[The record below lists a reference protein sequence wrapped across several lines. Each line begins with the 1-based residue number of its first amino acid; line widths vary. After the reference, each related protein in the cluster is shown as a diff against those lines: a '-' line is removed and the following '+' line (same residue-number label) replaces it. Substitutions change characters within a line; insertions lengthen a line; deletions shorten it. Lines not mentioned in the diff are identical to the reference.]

1 MNIFYR
7 QKQSRARGISG
18 VISLLLAVCLLCG
31 LLPAAQAAGTPD
43 FSALVERAEA
53 GGQTVVEVATPAE
66 FAATVLAPCLYNGR
80 YYVFQD
86 PVKQDYGIVDVNG
99 KVYPLRTTGVIELM
113 TEEIVAVLEEDT
125 GWQFYN
131 IDGTLLCDNRYNIG
145 EFAPQIDAVTGRADH
160 VGAEG
165 RTSPGSNQLLG
176 IVINA
181 KGLVL
186 VADDIGRTYDG
197 KIPFKKDKLWGVW
210 DAAGKELIAPTYDE
224 LRFIG
229 KDTILVQKD
238 GAVWVQKLDGTVVI
252 DKGYEAL
259 AYEER
264 FVNGAPQPRRAL
276 MAKKDGKWGLVD
288 HEGKILVPMQYDAIQ
303 PVVEEQD
310 SYYLASAEDGDHLIR
325 DDGTLDV
332 PMGGTLKDYWNL
344 SVLAEDRFAVYESEK
359 KGTRLLDEHG
369 NRLLDRDYDDI
380 TSAGGLF
387 VCKQWQD
394 GETHYAVYDSACK
407 LLIPDAAGVAVTE
420 QALIVGQADRVEV
433 YSLKGERNQT
443 IPGATLAAQGTVS
456 PEVVLYRK
464 NDQYAVAAPDGTP
477 TTDYLYSEFSACG
490 RTGAVNL
497 RAEDGWHLLY
507 DNGKPVVSGALDEA
521 VAFSG
526 GEFACYRQTDKYG
539 FLQPGR
545 AGTAAFDDV
554 KSDAWYA
561 PGVGF
566 CFNAGLM
573 KGVGGSSFAPNTT
586 MTRAMLVQVLYN
598 ISGEPAEPHGF
609 ADVKPGAWYCD
620 AVNWAAKNGVVSGT
634 SETTFSPDS
643 AVTREQMVTIL
654 FRYAR
659 QYGAKSGQ
667 ADVLARFT
675 DLARLS
681 QWAEEP
687 MTWAVEN
694 GVITGKENNTL
705 DPGGSATRA
714 EIATVL
720 MRFVRLMAKA
730 D

>member
-7 QKQSRARGISG
+7 QKQSRARGFSG

-86 PVKQDYGIVDVNG
+86 PVKQDYGIVDVSG

-165 RTSPGSNQLLG
+165 RTTPGSNQLLG

-264 FVNGAPQPRRAL
+264 FVHGAPQPRRAL
-276 MAKKDGKWGLVD
+276 MAK
-288 HEGKILVPMQYDAIQ
+288 
-303 PVVEEQD
+303 
-310 SYYLASAEDGDHLIR
+310 
-325 DDGTLDV
+325 
-332 PMGGTLKDYWNL
+332 
-344 SVLAEDRFAVYESEK
+344 
-359 KGTRLLDEHG
+359 
-369 NRLLDRDYDDI
+369 
-380 TSAGGLF
+380 
-387 VCKQWQD
+387 
-394 GETHYAVYDSACK
+394 
-407 LLIPDAAGVAVTE
+407 
-420 QALIVGQADRVEV
+420 
-433 YSLKGERNQT
+433 
-443 IPGATLAAQGTVS
+443 
-456 PEVVLYRK
+456 
-464 NDQYAVAAPDGTP
+464 
-477 TTDYLYSEFSACG
+477 
-490 RTGAVNL
+490 RTA
-497 RAEDGWHLLY
+497 
-507 DNGKPVVSGALDEA
+507 SGAWWI
-521 VAFSG
+521 
-526 GEFACYRQTDKYG
+526 TK
-539 FLQPGR
+539 GR
-545 AGTAAFDDV
+545 SWCPCSMTPSSPWWRSRIPTIWRPRRTA
-554 KSDAWYA
+554 
-561 PGVGF
+561 
-566 CFNAGLM
+566 
-573 KGVGGSSFAPNTT
+573 
-586 MTRAMLVQVLYN
+586 
-598 ISGEPAEPHGF
+598 
-609 ADVKPGAWYCD
+609 
-620 AVNWAAKNGVVSGT
+620 
-634 SETTFSPDS
+634 
-643 AVTREQMVTIL
+643 TI
-654 FRYAR
+654 
-659 QYGAKSGQ
+659 
-667 ADVLARFT
+667 
-675 DLARLS
+675 
-681 QWAEEP
+681 
-687 MTWAVEN
+687 
-694 GVITGKENNTL
+694 
-705 DPGGSATRA
+705 
-714 EIATVL
+714 
-720 MRFVRLMAKA
+720 
-730 D
+730 